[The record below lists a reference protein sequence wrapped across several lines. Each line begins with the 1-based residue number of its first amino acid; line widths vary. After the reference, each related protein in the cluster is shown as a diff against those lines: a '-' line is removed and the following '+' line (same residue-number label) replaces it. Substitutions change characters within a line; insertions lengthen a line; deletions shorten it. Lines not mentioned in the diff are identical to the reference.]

1 MDYWYFN
8 SAMKNLLNK
17 KILFIICGGISAYK
31 SLETIR
37 LFKNNGAEIKT
48 VLTNSAKEFVTP
60 LSVTSLSKG
69 KVYSDL
75 FSVENETEM
84 DHISLS
90 RWADIILIAPATA
103 NTISKLAQGTTDDL
117 ASTIVLASDKKIY
130 LAPAMN
136 VRMWEHPKTKINIQK
151 LKDFGY
157 KLIGPEIGDMA
168 CGEYGEGKMSNPLTI
183 AEEIDNYFLIQKN
196 NKRYK
201 ALVTAG
207 PTNEYIDPVRFISN
221 KSSGKQGY
229 ALAKSLFKK
238 GFDTTLISGPTN
250 LKIDN
255 DIKLIKVETA
265 DEMLVATQENLPVDV
280 AIFSAAVADYKIN
293 KKYKK
298 KIKKQEGLSLNLE
311 KNIDILDYV
320 SNHNSMRPDLVI
332 GFAAET
338 DSLEKNAEEKLNKKN
353 CDWII
358 SNDVSNKDIGFNSD
372 YNEVIIHYRKNNI
385 KNEKLSYKKKSE
397 ISDEIVDKIINQL
410 N

>member
-1 MDYWYFN
+1 
-8 SAMKNLLNK
+8 MKNLNNK

-37 LFKNNGAEIKT
+37 LLKKNGAKIKT
-48 VLTNSAKEFVTP
+48 ILTSSAKEFVTP
-60 LSVTSLSKG
+60 LSVASLSQG

-75 FSVENETEM
+75 FSLENETEM

-90 RWADIILIAPATA
+90 RWADVIIVAPTTA

-117 ASTIVLASDKKIY
+117 ASTVILASNKQIY

-136 VRMWEHPKTKINIQK
+136 VRMWEHQSTKINLKK

-157 KLIGPEIGDMA
+157 KYIGPEIGDMA
-168 CGEYGEGKMSNPLTI
+168 CGEYGEGKMSEPLKI
-183 AEEIDNYFLIQKN
+183 ADELNQFFLNQSQ
-196 NKRYK
+196 NKKFK

-207 PTNEYIDPVRFISN
+207 PTNEYIDPVRFITN

-229 ALAKSLFKK
+229 ELAKCLSKK

-250 LKIDN
+250 LEVEK
-255 DIKLIKVETA
+255 DIKLIEVETA
-265 DEMLVATQENLPVDV
+265 DEMFAATQKNLPVDV
-280 AIFSAAVADYKIN
+280 AIFSAAVSDFKVKN
-293 KKYKK
+293 KSQT
-298 KIKKQEGLSLNLE
+298 KIKKKETLNLNLE
-311 KNIDILDYV
+311 KNVDILNYI
-320 SNHNSMRPDLVI
+320 SNHNSMRPEIVI

-338 DSLEKNAEEKLNKKN
+338 NEVIKNAEEKLNKKN

-358 SNDVSNKDIGFNSD
+358 SNDVSKKNIGFNSD
-372 YNEVIIHYRKNNI
+372 YNEVTIHYKN
-385 KNEKLSYKKKSE
+385 KSLKSEVLPYKRKSE
-397 ISDEIVDKIINQL
+397 ISEEIIDRIIDQL

>member
-1 MDYWYFN
+1 
-8 SAMKNLLNK
+8 MKNLLDK
-17 KILFIICGGISAYK
+17 KILYIICGGISAYK

-37 LFKNNGAEIKT
+37 LFKKNGAEIKT
-48 VLTNSAKEFVTP
+48 ILTSSAKEFITP
-60 LSVTSLSKG
+60 LSVASLSQG
-69 KVYSDL
+69 KVYTDL

-117 ASTIVLASDKKIY
+117 ASTVVLASNKEIY

-136 VRMWEHPKTKINIQK
+136 VRMWEHQSTRQNLRK
-151 LKDFGY
+151 LKSFGY
-157 KLIGPEIGDMA
+157 KIIGPEIGEMA
-168 CGEYGEGKMSNPLTI
+168 CGEYGKGKMSEPDKI
-183 AEEIDNYFLIQKN
+183 SSEINSYFLNLKKN
-196 NKRYK
+196 KKLK

-207 PTNEYIDPVRFISN
+207 PTNEYIDPVRFITN

-229 ALAKSLFKK
+229 ELAKSLSKK

-255 DIKLIKVETA
+255 DIKLIEVETA
-265 DEMLVATQENLPVDV
+265 VEMLLETQKNLPANV
-280 AIFSAAVADYKIN
+280 AVFSAAVADFKIN
-293 KKYKK
+293 EKYKY
-298 KIKKQEGLSLNLE
+298 KIKKQDTLNLNLE
-311 KNIDILDYV
+311 KNVDILSYV
-320 SNHNSMRPDLVI
+320 SNHNSMRPELVV

-338 DSLEKNAEEKLNKKN
+338 NNIEINAEKKLNNKN

-358 SNDVSNKDIGFNSD
+358 ANDVSNKKIGFNSD
-372 YNEVIIHYRKNNI
+372 FNEVTIYYNDK
-385 KNEKLSYKKKSE
+385 KKEKLSYKKKSE
-397 ISDEIVDKIINQL
+397 ISDEIVDRIINQL